1 MRWVIFALAST
12 LIGQPFPAPKLV
24 FSKTFGGASGADQ
37 ATGVAVDPMGNVAVI
52 GNTNSP
58 DFPVTRAYL
67 PSIPTPPLT
76 FFSQFNVANVN
87 LGAAIDVLAMARTW
101 DGSVAYLASDSGFFR
116 SADGGLTWT
125 QQMPGL
131 ASAVAIG
138 VDGADPN
145 TVYAAVPF
153 PLASLGLYKSTDGG
167 KTWTPLNINPYLAF
181 YPDTPISC
189 PNGKGGVLYTS
200 ADGLNRSTDGGA
212 TWTSIGPHHYNV
224 FAFALAPSDAN
235 VVYTVAS
242 DGLLYRSAD
251 GGNTWAAPGGAF
263 TGFPG
268 PDATLYVAS
277 LAVDP
282 HNENTIW
289 ALIYDGNLYRSL
301 DGGATFQIVF
311 SDPFDNP
318 TRLAL
323 DPSGQS
329 IGLMGRYGIAS
340 YDGGATWHR
349 QLVQGGVLLGTHSG
363 FLAGRGASLAG
374 FLSKFSADGSQ
385 VLFSTFLDNAAFVAS
400 DAQGNAIVAGTE
412 VRKFDTTGDLI
423 YQQTLPST
431 ATALTVDAS
440 GDAIVAFS
448 NGTCATIVKL
458 DPLGNTIVSQ
468 QTQLC
473 GVISSLAVD
482 ASAAIYAAG
491 YPSSAL
497 ATTPTAFQTSP
508 PSLGVPGFLAILSPA
523 ADKVNYLS
531 YAGNG
536 VTAMT
541 VDASGNIYLAGAN
554 SYSLSLPATT
564 AFTFTYPGIPA
575 SYLYVMK
582 VNPASAK
589 PLWIDTFGS
598 PTNYG
603 AVSSLETDP
612 SGKVWFS
619 GSTQGLIPLVAPLEA
634 EGTENTF
641 AAEISAD
648 GTQLLFSSYG
658 PPLLALGPQN
668 SAYLAGSVKPPN
680 KSATSAFLVK
690 LDASASSTSV
700 IDSIGGAV
708 QPAMELV
715 PTLAGIAPGE
725 MIRITGRGLGPL
737 AALTAKFDATGRVAT
752 ALNGVQV
759 LVNGVPAPLIS
770 VEATSIVCMTP
781 FEVSGNTQVSVQV
794 VQNGV
799 AGPPVAVGVKSI
811 AAYPDVLAV
820 LNPDGTVNSQSNP
833 AHPGDAVVVY
843 ATGLGD
849 TKPPGQD
856 GALYQAPA
864 PAPLYP
870 VTMYYYQNVSL
881 AYAGPAPGIVEGIW
895 QFNLSFSKDA
905 QTGLSN
911 IELAS
916 SYPEA
921 GPFTIPVWIE

>member
-12 LIGQPFPAPKLV
+12 LIGQPYPAPKLV

-52 GNTNSP
+52 GNTDSP

-67 PSIPTPPLT
+67 PAIPTPPLAS
-76 FFSQFNVANVN
+76 FSQFTVASVN

-101 DGSVAYLASDSGFFR
+101 DGSVAYIASDSGIFR
-116 SADGGLTWT
+116 SADGGVTWT
-125 QQMPGL
+125 QQTPGL
-131 ASAVAIG
+131 ASVVAIG
-138 VDGADPN
+138 VDGSDPN

-153 PLASLGLYKSTDGG
+153 PLANLCAYKSTDGG
-167 KTWTPLNINPYLAF
+167 KTWTALNINPYLAF
-181 YPDTPISC
+181 STNTPISC
-189 PNGKGGVLYTS
+189 PNGKGGVVYTS

-251 GGNTWAAPGGAF
+251 GGDTWAAPGGAF
-263 TGFPG
+263 TGFP
-268 PDATLYVAS
+268 AANANLYVAS

-282 HNENTIW
+282 HNENSIW
-289 ALIYDGNLYRSL
+289 ALIYDGNLYRSM

-318 TRLAL
+318 TKLSL

-329 IGLMGRYGIAS
+329 IGLMGRYAIAS

-349 QLVQGGVLLGTHSG
+349 QMVQGGVLLGTNNG
-363 FLAGRGASLAG
+363 FLVGRGAAFAG
-374 FLSKFSADGSQ
+374 FLTKLSADGSQ
-385 VLFSTFLDNAAFVAS
+385 VLFSTFLDNAGAVAS
-400 DAQGNAIVAGTE
+400 DAQGNTIVAGTA
-412 VRKFDTTGDLI
+412 VSKFDTAGDLV
-423 YQQTLPST
+423 YEQPLPLS

-448 NGTCATIVKL
+448 NGTCVTIVKL
-458 DPLGNTIVSQ
+458 DPQGNTIFSQ

-473 GVISSLAVD
+473 GGISSLAVD
-482 ASAAIYAAG
+482 ASGAIYAAG

-497 ATTPTAFQTSP
+497 ATTPTAFQPSP
-508 PSLGVPGFLAILSPA
+508 PPEGLPGFVAVLSPA
-523 ADKVNYLS
+523 ADQINYLS
-531 YAGNG
+531 YAGDG
-536 VTAMT
+536 VTAIT

-554 SYSLSLPATT
+554 SYSLAILATT
-564 AFTFTYPGIPA
+564 SFTFSYPGIPA

-582 VNPASAK
+582 VNPASST

-603 AVSSLETDP
+603 TVSSLQTDP
-612 SGKVWFS
+612 SGNLWFS
-619 GSTQGLIPLVAPLEA
+619 GQTQGLIPLVAPREA
-634 EGTENTF
+634 EGTENSF

-658 PPLLALGPQN
+658 PQYLALGPQT
-668 SAYLAGSVKPPN
+668 SVYLAGSVTPAN
-680 KSATSAFLVK
+680 KSATSALVTK
-690 LDASASSTSV
+690 LDGSASSSSV

-708 QPAMELV
+708 QPATEWL
-715 PTLAGIAPGE
+715 PTSQGIAPGE
-725 MIRITGRGLGPL
+725 MIRISGRGLGPL
-737 AALTAKFDATGRVAT
+737 ATLTARFDATGRVAT
-752 ALNGVQV
+752 VLNGVQA

-770 VEATSIVCMTP
+770 VQANAIACMTP
-781 FEVSGNTQVSVQV
+781 FEVSGNAQVSVQV

-799 AGPPVAVGVKSI
+799 AGAPVAVGVKPI
-811 AAYPDVLAV
+811 AAYPDILAV
-820 LNPDGTVNSQSNP
+820 ANPDGTFNSQFNP
-833 AHPGDAVVVY
+833 AHAGDTVAVY

-856 GALYQAPA
+856 GALYQAPL

-870 VTMYYYQNVSL
+870 LTMYYFENVSL
-881 AYAGPAPGIVEGIW
+881 TYAGPAPGIVEGIW
-895 QFNLSFSKDA
+895 QLNLAFGKDA
-905 QTGLSN
+905 QTGQSN
-911 IELAS
+911 LLLVS
-916 SYPEA
+916 TYPEA
-921 GPFTIPVWIE
+921 GLFTIPVWIE